1 MQEAITTTNAPQRE
15 PATGSTLAGRFV
27 LRDLLGEGSTSRVYR
42 ADDLQAGGQVAI
54 KVLLARH
61 RGQALEYRLLDEG
74 EYLRRIGTTKHVV
87 RLIECGQAADHD
99 DWPFVALELLAGRT
113 LREHALPAKSL
124 STALVV
130 SHARQIVAALGE
142 CHRAN
147 VVHRDVTPANVM
159 VIGDPRTSACT
170 LRLFD
175 FSHASA
181 SNGPRLPPGH
191 PDRLTTEFELVGTP
205 RYIPPE
211 QARANPAVAAMDVFA
226 LGVVLWE
233 LLVGDNPF
241 AAIVEPGEFL
251 AKQRRAGVP
260 VPRLEASPR
269 IPDTLARLVND
280 CLVHEAKLRPS
291 LAAIAERLD
300 HLHAELSRAW
310 QRADDGDRTDAISPE
325 ELARYLAEVG
335 AEAGSEPAS
344 PTPTPTPQAKP
355 PAKGRDKTDAISPEA
370 LARARSG
377 AHAAAASEHTA
388 AISPEVLARAREAAA
403 SDHTA
408 AISPE
413 SLARAREA
421 AASEDTAAISPEAL
435 ARPSGAVP
443 PPAARAQLAGDRTD
457 ALSPEA
463 LERARSESAS
473 HSPSAEPVLAFAR
486 EDAPPVILP
495 KLPEPLDDDD
505 DLASLTPSRR
515 WLPITLV
522 IVCLGLLGAWWFTS
536 RDDADA
542 VAANEGNEPPNDA
555 PATPAAALPSEPGP
569 SEPEPTEPS
578 EPAEPEP
585 ELDEPAES
593 DTKSGTK
600 AGQPNHRSPECAD
613 VRDDAAAALAS
624 KQWDKA
630 DRLARRS
637 SCWSSSVERLRIR
650 VRALA
655 ESERYADCVRVG
667 GDHSDKDIQKWV
679 NICRRAQ

>member
-1 MQEAITTTNAPQRE
+1 MQEAITTTDAPQRE

-74 EYLRRIGTTKHVV
+74 EYLRRIGAAKHVV

-99 DWPFVALELLAGRT
+99 DWPFVALELLEGRT
-113 LREHALPAKSL
+113 LREHALPPNSL

-159 VIGDPRTSACT
+159 VIGDPRTSACK

-175 FSHASA
+175 FSHAGA

-241 AAIVEPGEFL
+241 AAIVEPGEFV
-251 AKQRRAGVP
+251 AKQRRGGVP

-291 LAAIAERLD
+291 LGAVAERLD

-335 AEAGSEPAS
+335 AEAGSESAS
-344 PTPTPTPQAKP
+344 PTPTTTPPATTPPATTP

-388 AISPEVLARAREAAA
+388 AISPEMLARAREAAA
-403 SDHTA
+403 SDHP
-408 AISPE
+408 PE
-413 SLARAREA
+413 TLARAREA
-421 AASEDTAAISPEAL
+421 VT
-435 ARPSGAVP
+435 
-443 PPAARAQLAGDRTD
+443 PPASRAQLAAGDRTD
-457 ALSPEA
+457 AISPEA

-473 HSPSAEPVLAFAR
+473 PSPSPEPVLAFAR

-495 KLPEPLDDDD
+495 ELPEPLDDDDD

-522 IVCLGLLGAWWFTS
+522 VVCLGLLGAWWFTS

-542 VAANEGNEPPNDA
+542 VATKDGGEPPPSDA
-555 PATPAAALPSEPGP
+555 PAASAAALPSEPEP
-569 SEPEPTEPS
+569 SEPEPAEPR

-585 ELDEPAES
+585 SEPEPDEP

-655 ESERYADCVRVG
+655 ETERYADCVRVG
-667 GDHSDKDIQKWV
+667 GDHSDKEIQKWV

>member
-1 MQEAITTTNAPQRE
+1 MQEAITTTDAPQRE

-42 ADDLQAGGQVAI
+42 ADDLQAGGQVAL

-74 EYLRRIGTTKHVV
+74 EYLRRIGAAKHVV

-113 LREHALPAKSL
+113 LREHALPPNSL

-159 VIGDPRTSACT
+159 VIGDPRTSACK

-175 FSHASA
+175 FSHAGA

-241 AAIVEPGEFL
+241 AAIVEPGEFV
-251 AKQRRAGVP
+251 AKQRRGGVP

-291 LAAIAERLD
+291 LAAVAERLD

-335 AEAGSEPAS
+335 AEAPTTDTPA
-344 PTPTPTPQAKP
+344 TPTKP
-355 PAKGRDKTDAISPEA
+355 PAKGRDKTDAISPEV

-377 AHAAAASEHTA
+377 VHAAASDHTA
-388 AISPEVLARAREAAA
+388 AISPETLARTREAAA

-421 AASEDTAAISPEAL
+421 AASDHTSDVAPETL
-435 ARPSGAVP
+435 ARPSEAAP
-443 PPAARAQLAGDRTD
+443 PPASRAQLAAGDRTD

-463 LERARSESAS
+463 LDRARSESAS
-473 HSPSAEPVLAFAR
+473 PLPSAEPVLAFAR

-495 KLPEPLDDDD
+495 ELPEPLVDDDD

-522 IVCLGLLGAWWFTS
+522 VVCLGLLGAWWFTS

-542 VAANEGNEPPNDA
+542 VAAKDGGEPPPSDA
-555 PATPAAALPSEPGP
+555 PAASAAALPSEPGP

-585 ELDEPAES
+585 SEPEPDEPAES

-630 DRLARRS
+630 ERLARRS

-655 ESERYADCVRVG
+655 ESEHYADCVRVG
-667 GDHSDKDIQKWV
+667 GDHSDKEIQKWV